1 MFFIVHIYKNYKYVK
16 NCFTVCKFS
25 FSATDFLLLQYQPTN
40 GLTYSG
46 VIVVIIL
53 KTTLQG
59 LLSVEQSLEF
69 PQDSVNRATT
79 SLVAEKESSLTQN
92 TQTAWHREALRTAS
106 QLLMLAESSR
116 AEVPCLRTCLSAN

>member
-1 MFFIVHIYKNYKYVK
+1 MVFIVHIYKNKK

-46 VIVVIIL
+46 VIYGIIL

-59 LLSVEQSLEF
+59 LLSVEQSLE
-69 PQDSVNRATT
+69 
-79 SLVAEKESSLTQN
+79 L
-92 TQTAWHREALRTAS
+92 
-106 QLLMLAESSR
+106 
-116 AEVPCLRTCLSAN
+116 